1 MFEGRSVVDGLE
13 AMVSFKARG
22 MVFAMV
28 LFAGGLP
35 AVAHAH
41 SVGVDM
47 GAGAPSGSIGISARY
62 QPMPKGFLELFA
74 GQGGSGYQVGLGMA
88 PVLGRRML
96 SGGTGQVY
104 LMAALSM
111 GLQDKSSTYSW
122 TPASVRPPGTY
133 HWFNVGVGVEWFRRG
148 GITLGSE
155 AGTIVRV
162 AMIPETT
169 DEPSTPRTLGAYWRL
184 LRVGFAF

>member
-1 MFEGRSVVDGLE
+1 MFQVRGITGRTFGKLLCT
-13 AMVSFKARG
+13 ARG
-22 MVFAMV
+22 LA
-28 LFAGGLP
+28 LAIALLAGGVP

-74 GQGGSGYQVGLGMA
+74 GQGVSGYQVGLGMA
-88 PVLGRRML
+88 PVLGRRL
-96 SGGTGQVY
+96 LGGGTGQVY
-104 LMAALSM
+104 MMAALSM
-111 GLQDKSSTYSW
+111 GLQDKASTYSW

-133 HWFNVGVGVEWFRRG
+133 HWFNAGVGVEWFRRG

-155 AGTIVRV
+155 AGMIVRV
-162 AMIPETT
+162 AMIPDVR
-169 DEPSTPRTLGAYWRL
+169 DEPSTPRSIGAYWRI